1 MLFEIELLYLV
12 AMIGTFVA
20 LLLIFKMPSGI
31 ALMISA
37 IVGAILSAIFSGT
50 EFNLRHFIEGG
61 FGYFDTILVII
72 TAMIFIKGME
82 QCGALDYI
90 SAGLVKIFRK
100 FPTILLIA
108 FIIILMLPGMI
119 TGSSLAAVVSA
130 GAIVAPIMLKMG
142 LPKAKVA
149 AIIAFGAILGMIAP
163 PINIPVMVICDVVD
177 IPYQGFTLPL
187 LALTLPLAIIIVL
200 FLSRSFKKSE
210 GLDNKNKLEN
220 IIIYSIVGVILLAFV
235 ALTIDSY
242 TLKLFVD
249 EATKASATT
258 LATHQKFWLI
268 LTIIYA
274 VIAGLIVAIIQ
285 FGRPYSTELNLEEM
299 NEAINFDVLKELN
312 FTVLIPI
319 IILALLFLGQS
330 VLPRIIGIL
339 GTPLLFIISFIPT
352 IFIGRKH
359 NILLTVKEGIAKSV
373 SAMGLLIGVGM
384 FVQVMTLSGVR
395 GYFVYNAISLPD
407 IGQYLAI
414 AIAIPIFGGISAFG
428 SASILGGP
436 FVMAL
441 ISFNEIVVASAL
453 SLVAAL
459 GEFLPPTAMSAT
471 FAGKQVGEEKYLNVT
486 KEAIIPIIFSL
497 IYALVFII
505 LVSQFWA

>member
-37 IVGAILSAIFSGT
+37 IVGAILSAIFSET

-210 GLDNKNKLEN
+210 GLDTKNKLEN
-220 IIIYSIVGVILLAFV
+220 IIIYSIVGVILLAF
-235 ALTIDSY
+235 
-242 TLKLFVD
+242 
-249 EATKASATT
+249 E
-258 LATHQKFWLI
+258 
-268 LTIIYA
+268 
-274 VIAGLIVAIIQ
+274 
-285 FGRPYSTELNLEEM
+285 R
-299 NEAINFDVLKELN
+299 
-312 FTVLIPI
+312 
-319 IILALLFLGQS
+319 
-330 VLPRIIGIL
+330 
-339 GTPLLFIISFIPT
+339 
-352 IFIGRKH
+352 
-359 NILLTVKEGIAKSV
+359 
-373 SAMGLLIGVGM
+373 
-384 FVQVMTLSGVR
+384 
-395 GYFVYNAISLPD
+395 
-407 IGQYLAI
+407 
-414 AIAIPIFGGISAFG
+414 
-428 SASILGGP
+428 
-436 FVMAL
+436 
-441 ISFNEIVVASAL
+441 
-453 SLVAAL
+453 
-459 GEFLPPTAMSAT
+459 
-471 FAGKQVGEEKYLNVT
+471 
-486 KEAIIPIIFSL
+486 
-497 IYALVFII
+497 
-505 LVSQFWA
+505 